1 MASERIQRQIDRLL
15 DEAEQAITSED
26 WPTVASRVRSVL
38 SIEPENGDAKAYLAV
53 VERVIESTADPFSP
67 QSEAEPPPQSTSTS
81 DAERR
86 DWGLDFSGANGLE
99 ACVKSTPP
107 DVERRKISWP
117 PN

>member
-1 MASERIQRQIDRLL
+1 MTSERIQRQIDRLL

-26 WPTVASRVRSVL
+26 WPTVASRVKSVL
-38 SIEPENGDAKAYLAV
+38 GIEPENEDAKAYLAV

-86 DWGLDFSGANGLE
+86 YWGLDFSGANGLE
-99 ACVKSTPP
+99 VCVKPTPP
-107 DVERRKISWP
+107 DVERRKISWH